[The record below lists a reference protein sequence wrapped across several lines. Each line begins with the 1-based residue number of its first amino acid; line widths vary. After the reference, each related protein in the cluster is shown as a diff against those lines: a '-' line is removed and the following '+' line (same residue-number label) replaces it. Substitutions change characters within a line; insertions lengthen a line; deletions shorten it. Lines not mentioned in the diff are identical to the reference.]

1 MLLWLTPVLRI
12 LRHINIIQIHD
23 ELCVQ
28 FIGDN
33 ALILINLIL
42 VILEKQMVNGA
53 TYKYWTI
60 MAHIYNEYSWSKQD
74 MQQANPG

>member
-1 MLLWLTPVLRI
+1 MTK
-12 LRHINIIQIHD
+12 
-23 ELCVQ
+23 LCVQ

-53 TYKYWTI
+53 TYKY
-60 MAHIYNEYSWSKQD
+60 
-74 MQQANPG
+74 